1 MFTILVMLLLI
12 IVTGWLD
19 ARLNWQQSDAQVQ
32 KEKAL

>member
-19 ARLNWQQSDAQVQ
+19 ARLNWQQSDTQVQ